1 MVGGVRGSVV
11 RFLSG
16 AALAAVGAALVGCAD
31 VRPPAPAS
39 PTAASPP
46 FAVAPASVGTP
57 APATD
62 AAEAGSTEAVVVPAA
77 YGGEEASD
85 DEDGDDSDEVHDDTD
100 EDTSTVDFTACLD
113 RGPGSPPHCPQ
124 YKWSSPLEKLSRAEV
139 EDKVK
144 HDLASVGP
152 ISLGAPNRGRLFN
165 GVRMPE
171 SELWKFSDPGNAYGT
186 QETIDSIS
194 RAIKKV
200 HDKFPGARKVY
211 IGHISAKNG
220 GWLRPHKSH
229 QAGRDVDLSYFYNE
243 DKLWY
248 AVANDKNLDREKTW
262 AFVKAFLE
270 DPNTE
275 MILIDTSLQ
284 RLLYDWASKN
294 GEDKDMLD
302 RVFQI
307 SGKSKWPIIRHA
319 KGHATHVHVRFF
331 SPSAQASGRLAGDF
345 LPKPV
350 DPPKPTR
357 GKGKHKNE
365 LAKGEPTDPKDIAKR
380 PPGRDEDF
388 EYHRARSGDT
398 LDALARKY
406 GSSVAAIKAANGLKS
421 NELKIGKTYRIPRAE
436 PAAGNAASTG
446 SRTAQRPAAAP
457 KGARPRK

>member
-1 MVGGVRGSVV
+1 MVPGVRGSVV

-16 AALAAVGAALVGCAD
+16 AALAALGAVLVGCAD

-39 PTAASPP
+39 PLVATGHAPSPATP
-46 FAVAPASVGTP
+46 P
-57 APATD
+57 APAADAPAAQAD
-62 AAEAGSTEAVVVPAA
+62 AAVTPAA
-77 YGGEEASD
+77 YEGGEEAGD
-85 DEDGDDSDEVHDDTD
+85 DEDGEDPDEVHDDTD
-100 EDTSTVDFTACLD
+100 EDANTVDFTACLD

-186 QETIDSIS
+186 QETIDSIA

-200 HDKFPGARKVY
+200 HDKFPDARKVY

-302 RVFQI
+302 RVFQV
-307 SGKSKWPIIRHA
+307 SGKSKWPLIRHA
-319 KGHATHVHVRFF
+319 KGHATHLHVRFF

-350 DPPKPTR
+350 DPPKPAR
-357 GKGKHKNE
+357 GKGKHKHE
-365 LAKGEPTDPKDIAKR
+365 LAKSEPADPKDIAKR
-380 PPGRDEDF
+380 PPGRDDDF

-406 GSSVAAIKAANGLKS
+406 GSSVAAIKAANGLKG

-436 PAAGNAASTG
+436 PAASSASTG
-446 SRTAQRPAAAP
+446 NRTAQRPAQAP